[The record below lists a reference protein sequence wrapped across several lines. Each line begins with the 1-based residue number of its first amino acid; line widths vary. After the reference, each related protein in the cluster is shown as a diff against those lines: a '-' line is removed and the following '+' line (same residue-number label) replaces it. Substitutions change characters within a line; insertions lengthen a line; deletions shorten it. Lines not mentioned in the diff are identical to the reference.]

1 MTIAV
6 ALADKESLRE
16 GKLRSLRQALDLY
29 RARLG
34 LHFRRGLFP
43 MATELL
49 CVLYIHH
56 HSALNSPSDNN
67 FKSSPESQK

>member
-1 MTIAV
+1 MTFAV

-49 CVLYIHH
+49 CVLCVQH
-56 HSALNSPSDNN
+56 HSTVNTPFDNRFTPGVKN
-67 FKSSPESQK
+67 V